1 MRLDTLYLAP
11 RVQGAQKGARWDSGA
26 SEVHFGGNFI
36 EQKLLGT
43 PKLVQVGHLFGPQIQ
58 IWKDMA
64 QCVSVSRRFYKI
76 KVVVYVPNSAW
87 PQGQAN
93 VWLSQH
99 TFGIKSNLESQ
110 YYFNTYFESSRAT
123 PGNPS

>member
-87 PQGQAN
+87 PQGQGIGLEGPAGPWKAN
-93 VWLSQH
+93 VWLSQN
-99 TFGIKSNLESQ
+99 TFGIKS
-110 YYFNTYFESSRAT
+110 
-123 PGNPS
+123 